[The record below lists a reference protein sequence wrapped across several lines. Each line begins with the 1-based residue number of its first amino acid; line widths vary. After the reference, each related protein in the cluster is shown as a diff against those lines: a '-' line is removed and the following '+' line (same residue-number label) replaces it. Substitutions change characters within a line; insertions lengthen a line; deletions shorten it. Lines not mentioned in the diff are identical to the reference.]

1 MSVHQ
6 RTDEPTLAELED
18 GGSARALQDVKR
30 DMYKLLATTPD
41 PNALLA
47 TSVLKRSRHA
57 AVLSDDEDSQS
68 SAGGMTKP
76 DVSGVVSSAP
86 ALSARFRCPLVFR
99 HRELKSAAPRFNR

>member
-1 MSVHQ
+1 
-6 RTDEPTLAELED
+6 
-18 GGSARALQDVKR
+18 
-30 DMYKLLATTPD
+30 MYKLLATTPD

-76 DVSGVVSSAP
+76 DVSGVVSTAP
-86 ALSARFRCPLVFR
+86 ALSGVDVYRQRLSKR
-99 HRELKSAAPRFNR
+99 QR